1 MLPQCEGLG
10 LLHIL
15 QVGSAAPQHARGT
28 ELREGGVPNGKLNLN
43 MSAAPHT
50 LPILRGV
57 PSRRQT
63 MECHRVFQANIE
75 EYCGKLKNASYS
87 LVSRDGACCKGRHK
101 RHCP

>member
-15 QVGSAAPQHARGT
+15 QVGSAAPQVRGMHGARSW
-28 ELREGGVPNGKLNLN
+28 REGGVPNGKLNLN
-43 MSAAPHT
+43 MSAAPHTHT

-63 MECHRVFQANIE
+63 MECHRVFKANIE
-75 EYCGKLKNASYS
+75 EHCGKWK
-87 LVSRDGACCKGRHK
+87 K
-101 RHCP
+101 RVM